1 MKKILSVLIAILI
14 VCSVAIAAPLAD
26 TSVMRYKNISQLVA
40 LISKEDGGC
49 DCTGR
54 VNLSNVSHAEVTIY
68 LQRSFN
74 GGSSYTDYKVVARDT
89 FYGDG
94 WHTLSGTATGLSG
107 DYMYRTKV
115 IVKAY
120 NSSGSVIDSGTAY
133 SNPT

>member
-1 MKKILSVLIAILI
+1 MKKTLSILIADLI
-14 VCSVAIAAPLAD
+14 ICSVAIATPIAG

-54 VNLSNVSHAEVTIY
+54 VDLSNASHAQVTIY

-74 GGSSYTDYKVVARDT
+74 GGSSYTDYKVVAQDT

-94 WHTLSGTATGLSG
+94 RHTLSGTATGLSG

-115 IVKAY
+115 IVKVY